1 MTDDNSSDAV
11 QDAGGVTGAVQVPH
25 EVPADVFPSRCC
37 GDQNQQGSALLLLG
51 PPGPLLGDEWIA
63 SLVLILRTAGRTDSE
78 AQVPW

>member
-1 MTDDNSSDAV
+1 MTDDNFSDAV
-11 QDAGGVTGAVQVPH
+11 QDAGGVTGAVQVTH

-51 PPGPLLGDEWIA
+51 PLLGDEWIA
-63 SLVLILRTAGRTDSE
+63 SLVLILRTDSE